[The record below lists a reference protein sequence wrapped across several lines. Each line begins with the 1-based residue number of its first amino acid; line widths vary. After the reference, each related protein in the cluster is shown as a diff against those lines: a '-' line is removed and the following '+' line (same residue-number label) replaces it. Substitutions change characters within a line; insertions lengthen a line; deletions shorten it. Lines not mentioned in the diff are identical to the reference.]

1 MSAINP
7 ASFQTPVGGLQIPGS
22 AAPSALS
29 GDVDNYVHRR
39 QQRQQPTSA
48 SSGSNQAAADGFD
61 HVWNPS
67 RDGNAMNAMA
77 FSQLYAQPYPP
88 QGVDMRQLEQYPLEY
103 RQGVQQMLNMQSS
116 FNFPDYN
123 MPDLRHSSSLTSRP
137 DSSNGGVQPSCLLG
151 RDWNQAMQGL
161 SLGP

>member
-29 GDVDNYVHRR
+29 GDIDTYANRR
-39 QQRQQPTSA
+39 QQRQQPTPA
-48 SSGSNQAAADGFD
+48 SSSQAASGGFD

-67 RDGNAMNAMA
+67 RVGTAMNGIA
-77 FSQLYAQPYPP
+77 FPQLYAQPFPP
-88 QGVDMRQLEQYPLEY
+88 QGLDMRQLEQYPLEY
-103 RQGVQQMLNMQSS
+103 RQGVQQMLNMQS
-116 FNFPDYN
+116 PYN
-123 MPDLRHSSSLTSRP
+123 SPGYNVSDLRHSSSFTSRP
-137 DSSNGGVQPSCLLG
+137 DSSNGGPQPSHLLG

-161 SLGP
+161 SLGH